1 MKHITAK
8 NIAIAVAAALGLSLA
23 PGAWAADKGCSNASI
38 YGTFG
43 YTATGVLTAP
53 PSLAGPFATVGA
65 QTFDG
70 NGNTTATAWTS
81 QNGSIVQVTV
91 KGTYTVNPD
100 CTGTMTLQVN
110 VLSPPMVIP
119 PTPYFFVLEN
129 DGTEFQALSLGSGQV
144 LTAVGKLQFSGPGD
158 SRR

>member
-1 MKHITAK
+1 MTMKHIKATS
-8 NIAIAVAAALGLSLA
+8 IAIAAALGLIVVQ
-23 PGAWAADKGCSNASI
+23 GARAAEKGCSNASLN
-38 YGTFG
+38 GTFG

-70 NGNTTATAWTS
+70 DGNTTATAWTS
-81 QNGSIVQVTV
+81 QNGSIVQVTI
-91 KGTYTVNPD
+91 KGTYSVNPD

-110 VLSPPMVIP
+110 VLNPPMAIP

-129 DGTEFQALSLGSGQV
+129 GETEFQALSLGPGQV
-144 LTAVGKLQFSGPGD
+144 VTVIAKLQFPKPSD
-158 SRR
+158 WRR